1 VTVQKV
7 LFSKCDR
14 CGDQVFFYNTFL
26 KSLLN
31 SDRIVIYITNK
42 HNSFFSSLVS
52 SFAEFSYISKIPL
65 IENINSFRQKLKK
78 NRHIILYCP
87 FNPQTSNEKILSDD
101 ACNSN
106 WVSFLRKIS
115 VDVAVCGTIN
125 PTWVDRLNC
134 LSVVSDIAYF
144 GLQNGKNLQNIPSQ
158 FDKFQNN
165 SNEDITNIANDIE
178 YPEQL
183 FFNKILSILEVQKPQ
198 LSKPHK
204 VESGL
209 IAFFVGSSSDQRKIS
224 LDLMYEIA
232 EDFSQKFNL
241 KVIFVYGPNEEVLFC
256 NKSKYKNVE
265 HLIFRGQDFQQLM
278 ELLKQI
284 KLAFTHETFYYHLLN
299 HFGIPHVM
307 VAGGGHWKR
316 FFYENVIS
324 TVITN
329 RLPCFNCD
337 WNCIYDNSYCISEIK
352 KSSIIHALEQRFLSP
367 VIGFRVYASN
377 NIIEI
382 LDYTKYYFRE
392 GVSNNYIDQE
402 NQKILKLLSRIN
414 EEKNLITHKYSGL
427 LKQNM
432 NLWLH
437 DNKSKRLIDLYT
449 KLIENNLS

>member
-1 VTVQKV
+1 MTVQKV

-14 CGDQVFFYNTFL
+14 CGDQVFIYNTFL

-31 SDRIVIYITNK
+31 SDRVIIYITNN

-52 SFAEFSYISKIPL
+52 SFAEFSYDTKISL
-65 IENINSFRQKLKK
+65 AENIDSFRQKLKK

-87 FNPQTSNEKILSDD
+87 FNPQSSNEKILSDD
-101 ACNSN
+101 AHNSN
-106 WVSFLRKIS
+106 WISFLRKIS
-115 VDVAVCGTIN
+115 VDIAICGTIN

-134 LSVVSDIAYF
+134 LSVVTDIAYF
-144 GLQNGKNLQNIPSQ
+144 GLQNGKNFQNFPPQ
-158 FDKFQNN
+158 FDDFQNN
-165 SNEDITNIANDIE
+165 PNETVINIANDIE
-178 YPEQL
+178 CPEQL
-183 FFNKILSILEVQKPQ
+183 FFNKVRSILDVKKPQ
-198 LSKPHK
+198 LSNPYQ

-209 IAFFVGSSSDQRKIS
+209 VAFFVGSSSDQRKIS

-232 EDFSQKFNL
+232 VNFSHKLNL
-241 KVIFVYGPNEEVLFC
+241 KVIFVYGPNEEALFC
-256 NKSKYKNVE
+256 DKSKYKNVE
-265 HLIFRGQDFQQLM
+265 HLIFRGKDFQKLI
-278 ELLKQI
+278 EFLKRI

-324 TVITN
+324 TIITN

-337 WNCIYDNSYCISEIK
+337 WNCIYDNSYCITEINK
-352 KSSIIHALEQRFLSP
+352 ASIIHALEQRFLSP
-367 VIGFRVYASN
+367 IIGFRVYASN
-377 NIIEI
+377 NIIEV

-402 NQKILKLLSRIN
+402 NQKIIKLLSRIK
-414 EEKNLITHKYSGL
+414 EEKNLITHKHSGL

-432 NLWLH
+432 NLWLE
-437 DNKSKRLIDLYT
+437 DNKSKRLIDLYS
-449 KLIENNLS
+449 KLIEE